1 MPRPP
6 RQDFA
11 GAWHH
16 VMNRGADHRDI
27 FQHDAD
33 RSAFLDSLAIAAE
46 RSALEVH
53 AYCLMSNHFHL
64 LVRSQEGRLAGGMQ
78 HLSGRFTRLVN
89 VRVGRDGPLF
99 RGRYASVGIDDDGHL
114 TQAVR
119 YIHRNPIEAGLV
131 SVAEAWPWSSAAV
144 YVGAVGS
151 PTWLRTDFVLDLFGP
166 RDPLASYSDFMRTDS
181 DPATSDFYA
190 KLGW

>member
-1 MPRPP
+1 
-6 RQDFA
+6 
-11 GAWHH
+11 
-16 VMNRGADHRDI
+16 MNRGADHRDI

-33 RSAFLDSLAIAAE
+33 RRVFLDSLAIAAE
-46 RSALEVH
+46 RGALEVH

-64 LVRSQEGRLAGGMQ
+64 LVRSQEGRLAEGMQ

-99 RGRYASVGIDDDGHL
+99 RGRYASVGIDGDAHL

-119 YIHRNPIEAGLV
+119 YIHRNPIAAGLV
-131 SVAEAWPWSSAAV
+131 SAAEAWRWSSAAA
-144 YVGAVGS
+144 YVGTVSS
-151 PTWLRTDFVLDLFGP
+151 PIWLHTEFVLDLFGP
-166 RDPLASYSDFMRTDS
+166 RDPLASYRDFVNTSSDLV
-181 DPATSDFYA
+181 ANDFYM